1 VKKVAIL
8 SFFPAF
14 QPPRSGGELR
24 LSQMAGRLA
33 KRFDV
38 QMISTTYPDASV
50 ETIQHAP
57 HFRETRIPK
66 VGRYVTWHRV
76 LKRIGGFEE
85 CSGLVC
91 SLAARGHR
99 ELREAAEDLTRDAD
113 IVIHESPFLQPL
125 APRPRH
131 SRQLLVY
138 NSYNVEARLAQDM
151 FGRKLMGRLAAGHVA
166 RLERKLVSRADLIFA
181 CSQEDEQGF
190 VQAYGADR
198 SKIHIVP
205 NGVTMPEPL
214 PKSDPARVAEARA
227 RLKLAENRAAAF
239 FIGSFHPP
247 NSEAVHFLLTRI
259 APALEDVMFYVA
271 GKVCDGFSHVT
282 IPANVR
288 MLGPISEE
296 TKADLLEVA
305 DVALNPM
312 FSGSGT
318 NLKMLD
324 YLAAGIPV
332 VTTPHGARGLGIEHL
347 RHAIVADSSRFLR
360 AMADVLG
367 DAGLRERLRV
377 AGRDLVRAHFSSDR
391 IGDQVAEILDHKS
404 SRRIIMLNDYAVTP
418 ADAGGRI
425 RIDAEARSLAEAG
438 HQVTILTLNSG
449 AAARRVEVA
458 PAIEELN
465 IPRSNLHNK
474 IDALLGWMLGC
485 SANDTTALLFA
496 RRLDKMF
503 MHAVRREARFAEAV
517 IFCHCYLEPFRRDFN
532 RGTAIYFDS
541 HNEEWRLKQTLYRPG
556 IIARFLV
563 SRVRAAERALSR
575 VADAVFC
582 VSAENLA
589 ALTLLAPNLAKR
601 ARVIPNGVACGDRP
615 PLPQNIRARLR
626 VAAGLGP
633 EFTATFLGS
642 GHPPNSQAVRRIIDD
657 IAVRNPNATFLI
669 VGSVGLGFGGEAIP
683 ANIILMNT
691 VSESVKRMLLRTSD
705 LAINPMAVGSGT
717 SLKLFDYLAAGLPV
731 LTTPLG
737 ARGLDDDVG
746 GAVIHAELDKFS
758 DTFSRLVADP
768 AALEPLRENAWRAA
782 CARYDWPVVLAPM
795 IERIGHPEARR
806 SRPEDRSAGSAP
818 GAVMPE
824 LTGKKNA
831 DGP

>member
-1 VKKVAIL
+1 MKKVAIL

-33 KRFDV
+33 RRFDV
-38 QMISTTYPDASV
+38 QMISTTYPDAAD

-57 HFRETRIPK
+57 HFRERRIPK
-66 VGRYVTWHRV
+66 SGRYITWHRI
-76 LKRIGGFEE
+76 LKRAGGFEE

-91 SLAARGHR
+91 SLAARGHVA
-99 ELREAAEDLTRDAD
+99 LREAAEDLVRDAD
-113 IVIHESPFLQPL
+113 IVIHESPFLFPL

-138 NSYNVEARLAQDM
+138 NSYNVESRLARDM
-151 FGRKLMGRLAAGHVA
+151 FGRKPVGRLASGHVA
-166 RLERKLVSRADLIFA
+166 RVERKLVERADLVFA
-181 CSQEDEQGF
+181 CSQEDEQEF
-190 VQAYGADR
+190 VHAYGADR

-205 NGVTMPEPL
+205 NGVTMPDPL
-214 PKSDPARVAEARA
+214 PKSDPELVAGARA
-227 RLKLAENRAAAF
+227 RLKLNTSRASAF

-259 APALEDVMFYVA
+259 APALEDVMFFIA

-288 MLGPISEE
+288 MLGPISDE
-296 TKADLLEVA
+296 TKSDLMAVA

-324 YLAAGIPV
+324 YLAAGVPV
-332 VTTPHGARGLGIEHL
+332 VTTSHGARGLGIEHL
-347 RHAIVADSSRFLR
+347 RHAVVADSSRFLR
-360 AMADVLG
+360 AITDVLG
-367 DAGLRERLRV
+367 DAGMRERLAR
-377 AGRDLVRAHFSSDR
+377 AGRELVRMNFSSDR

-404 SRRIIMLNDYAVTP
+404 SRRTIMLNDYAITP

-425 RIDAEARSLAEAG
+425 RIDAEAHALAAAG
-438 HQVTILTLNSG
+438 QQVTILTLNS
-449 AAARRVEVA
+449 AATARRVEVA
-458 PAIEELN
+458 PGVEELN
-465 IPRSNLHNK
+465 IPRSNLHNR
-474 IDALLGWMLGC
+474 IDSMLGWVLGC
-485 SANDTTALLFA
+485 SGNDATALIFA
-496 RRLDKMF
+496 RPLDHQF
-503 MHAVRREARFAEAV
+503 TQAVRREARFAEAA

-532 RGTAIYFDS
+532 RGTSIFFDS
-541 HNEEWRLKQTLYRPG
+541 HNEEWRLKKALYRPG
-556 IIARFLV
+556 MIARFLV
-563 SRVRAAERALSR
+563 SRVRAAEASLSR
-575 VADAVFC
+575 RADAVFC
-582 VSAENLA
+582 VSAENLT
-589 ALTLLAPNLAKR
+589 ALSALAPNLEKR
-601 ARVIPNGVACGDRP
+601 ATVIPNGVACGDRP
-615 PLPQNIRARLR
+615 PLPRAIRARLR

-657 IAVRNPNATFLI
+657 IAVRNPNTTFLI
-669 VGSVGLGFGGEAIP
+669 IGSVGLGFGGEAIP

-705 LAINPMAVGSGT
+705 LAINPMEVGSGT

-737 ARGLDDDVG
+737 ARGLTDDVG
-746 GAVIHAELDKFS
+746 GAVIHADLANFS
-758 DTFSRLVADP
+758 ETFTRLVADP
-768 AALEPLRENAWRAA
+768 DALEPLRENAWRAA
-782 CARYDWPVVLAPM
+782 RARYDWPVVLSPM
-795 IERIGHPEARR
+795 IERIRR
-806 SRPEDRSAGSAP
+806 AQRPGGTDGADPAGALVP
-818 GAVMPE
+818 A
-824 LTGKKNA
+824 LAGKKNT